1 MLLIENKNAKE
12 SVNMNYSENHL
23 RNFLLEHPALDISK
37 LETLCELPKDT
48 LRHFLKDRRGI
59 PEKHIQ
65 SVEKEL
71 LKYGY
76 TPLGDE

>member
-1 MLLIENKNAKE
+1 MLLTKINTAKR

-37 LETLCELPKDT
+37 LETICELPKDT

-59 PEKHIQ
+59 PDKHIE
-65 SVEKEL
+65 SVEMEL
-71 LKYGY
+71 LRYGY
-76 TPLGDE
+76 NPLGDE